1 LKDESDVRVPHFSD
15 IEARC
20 NVRLQSLFGPQH
32 LPTGASIS
40 IPRPMP
46 WASTANFLKAH
57 GWVRGAGYQPGEP
70 NFAAIQGWNAARVYE
85 EAIATIGR
93 QIDEH

>member
-1 LKDESDVRVPHFSD
+1 
-15 IEARC
+15 
-20 NVRLQSLFGPQH
+20 
-32 LPTGASIS
+32 
-40 IPRPMP
+40 MP

>member
-32 LPTGASIS
+32 LPTGRIDLNS
-40 IPRPMP
+40 
-46 WASTANFLKAH
+46 KADAL
-57 GWVRGAGYQPGEP
+57 GLNR
-70 NFAAIQGWNAARVYE
+70 
-85 EAIATIGR
+85 
-93 QIDEH
+93 

>member
-1 LKDESDVRVPHFSD
+1 MSAFRTSATLKRGAMSVCKASSDLSICR
-15 IEARC
+15 R
-20 NVRLQSLFGPQH
+20 
-32 LPTGASIS
+32 GASIS

>member
-1 LKDESDVRVPHFSD
+1 VQCPFAKPLRTSAFADGRIDLNSKAD
-15 IEARC
+15 A
-20 NVRLQSLFGPQH
+20 L
-32 LPTGASIS
+32 
-40 IPRPMP
+40 
-46 WASTANFLKAH
+46 ASTANFLKAH